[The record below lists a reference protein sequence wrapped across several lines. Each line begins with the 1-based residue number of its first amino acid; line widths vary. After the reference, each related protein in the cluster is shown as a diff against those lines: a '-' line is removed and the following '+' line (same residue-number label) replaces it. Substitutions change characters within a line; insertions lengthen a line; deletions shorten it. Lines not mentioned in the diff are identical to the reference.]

1 MKRILILNIIL
12 LLLTYSCKK
21 KEVGPQR
28 IDGDSYHKELGQKVI
43 IGCEGNFGWGNAS
56 LSVYNS
62 LSTSVTNNV
71 YQTQNGIALGDV
83 LQSTTLFNGKLYVTV
98 NNSNKIEV
106 LDTANFTSLGTI
118 TGLNS
123 PRYFLG
129 ISPNKAYISD
139 LYSNKITIV
148 NPTTFQLLGEINTGG
163 WTEQMILFNDAIF
176 VTKKATN
183 QILVIDKNSNLITDS
198 ITVGREPNSLV
209 IDNQNNLWVLC
220 SGGINE
226 AIPQLLKI
234 NAFNYAILST
244 FSFFSISQSPTS
256 LAIDS
261 SRTSLFYLNNG
272 IYKHTVNSTSIS
284 TAPFIEKGNS
294 IFYGL
299 GVSPYNN
306 DIYVADAIDYVQ
318 AGKVYRYSENGTE
331 IESFSTG
338 IIPQDFTF
346 IGQ

>member
-1 MKRILILNIIL
+1 MKNTLY
-12 LLLTYSCKK
+12 LLTIIFLLTASCKK

-28 IDGDSYHKELGQKVI
+28 VDGSSYTKELGQKIV

-62 LSTSVTNNV
+62 LSNTVTNNV
-71 YQTQNGIALGDV
+71 YQSQNGIALGDV
-83 LQSTTLFNGKLYVTV
+83 LQSSTLFDGKLFVTV

-106 LDTANFTSLGTI
+106 LDTANFTSLGAI
-118 TGLNS
+118 SGLNS

-129 ISPNKAYISD
+129 ISPSKAYVSD

-148 NPTTFQLLGEINTGG
+148 NPISFQVTGEINTGG
-163 WTEQMILFNDAIF
+163 WTEQMLLFNGNVF

-183 QILVIDKNSNLITDS
+183 QILVIDKTTNIITDS

-226 AIPQLLKI
+226 NLPQLLKI
-234 NAFNYAILST
+234 NAFDYSLISAFNFA
-244 FSFFSISQSPTS
+244 SITESPTS
-256 LAIDS
+256 LTIDS
-261 SRTSLFYLNNG
+261 SKTALFYLNNG
-272 IYKHTVNSTSIS
+272 VFKHTVSATSIS
-284 TAPFIEKGNS
+284 SSAFISADNS
-294 IFYGL
+294 VFYGL
-299 GVSPYNN
+299 GINPFNN

-318 AGKVYRYSENGTE
+318 AGKVYKYNSEGVE
-331 IESFSTG
+331 EESFSTG

-346 IGQ
+346 IGN